1 VPNQCPPP
9 QTDDATPPRFDAEQ
23 AETLITAIRHNIERA
38 LRGKPEVV
46 RRAVETL
53 LAGGHLLL
61 EDVPGVGKTTLA
73 QALARSID
81 GSFSRVQF
89 TSDLLPSDV
98 LGASIPEA
106 RDGVPTGEFVFQP
119 GPIFAN
125 VVLADEVNRASPKT
139 QSALLEAMAESGVTV
154 DGVTHPLPEPYFVVA
169 TQNPMEHHGAHPLPE
184 SQLDRFLVR
193 TGIGYPNP
201 TDEAAVLREDPAA
214 TELPRLQPVVTIGE
228 LRELQRAAEAIKF
241 DEALVGYL
249 LAITGACAR
258 GRPRLLHSRRRERS
272 CGRRVR
278 PSHHRR
284 PALPPLPR
292 RRGNRV
298 DRPRNSRSPAHS
310 GWLFFAITLG
320 VGFAA
325 LNTGNNLMYLVLSLM
340 LGFLLLSGVLSESSL
355 RGIRV
360 RRRLPREL
368 YANFEN
374 KIVLEISNT
383 QRRVAAFAT
392 PPIGPARSRCGSARE
407 RHCAAPTASG
417 QTAGVASNSK
427 NFEYLHVFPSGFSR
441 SP

>member
-1 VPNQCPPP
+1 MPNQCPPP

-154 DGVTHPLPEPYFVVA
+154 DGVTHPLPKPYFVVA

-201 TDEAAVLREDPAA
+201 TDEAAVVREDPAA
-214 TELPRLQPVVTIGE
+214 TELPRLQPVVTIDE

-249 LAITGACAR
+249 LAIVTETREHEALEIGVSPRGAVAMRRAAQAR
-258 GRPRLLHSRRRERS
+258 ALVDGRDFCIPEDVRDLAVDVFAHRITVDPRSHHSRDGEETAWIVREILE
-272 CGRRVR
+272 
-278 PSHHRR
+278 
-284 PALPPLPR
+284 ALPIPL
-292 RRGNRV
+292 
-298 DRPRNSRSPAHS
+298 
-310 GWLFFAITLG
+310 
-320 VGFAA
+320 
-325 LNTGNNLMYLVLSLM
+325 
-340 LGFLLLSGVLSESSL
+340 
-355 RGIRV
+355 
-360 RRRLPREL
+360 
-368 YANFEN
+368 
-374 KIVLEISNT
+374 
-383 QRRVAAFAT
+383 
-392 PPIGPARSRCGSARE
+392 
-407 RHCAAPTASG
+407 
-417 QTAGVASNSK
+417 
-427 NFEYLHVFPSGFSR
+427 
-441 SP
+441 